1 MYTPSY
7 TNTRSS
13 VICYVGKVGYAPTPL
28 VFQTNASTKLAS
40 TPFVKCAIG
49 RNRTYSPIRERFYRP
64 SCLSNCTAMAIN
76 MSLSTSVTPL
86 FMEFFRLSTTL
97 LFPISI
103 EIVLNYHRSGRGT
116 RTPNIF
122 HVKEA
127 LFQLSYSTN
136 FWLTICQ
143 ITFSLSKERW
153 VNDGLRSHYL

>member
-103 EIVLNYHRSGRGT
+103 EIVLNYHRRNGEFRNPDFWYV
-116 RTPNIF
+116 TPT
-122 HVKEA
+122 
-127 LFQLSYSTN
+127 LCL
-136 FWLTICQ
+136 
-143 ITFSLSKERW
+143 
-153 VNDGLRSHYL
+153 